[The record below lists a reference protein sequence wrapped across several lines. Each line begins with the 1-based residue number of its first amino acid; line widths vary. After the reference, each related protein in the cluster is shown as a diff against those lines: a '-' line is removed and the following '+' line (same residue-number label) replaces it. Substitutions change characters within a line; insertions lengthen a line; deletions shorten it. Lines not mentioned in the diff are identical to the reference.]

1 MAQFVEFVIN
11 HWVLSVTFVVLLGLL
26 IWTSFAHAGGARKI
40 SPLDATRLIN
50 SENAIVLDVRGDGE
64 FGEGHIVNA
73 LHIPQGSL
81 KERLDKLEKY
91 KKRPIIST
99 CRTGQQSASACS
111 LLRKNGFEKVYSLS
125 GGILAWQNA
134 SLPLTKND

>member
-1 MAQFVEFVIN
+1 MAQFVEFLTN
-11 HWVLSVTFVVLLGLL
+11 HWMLSVAFVVLLGLL
-26 IWTSFAHAGGARKI
+26 VWTSLGYAGGVRKV

-64 FGEGHIVNA
+64 FEQGHIVNA

-81 KERLDKLEKY
+81 KDRLDKLEKY
-91 KKRPIIST
+91 KARPIIST
-99 CRTGQQSASACS
+99 CRTGQQSATACS

-134 SLPLTKND
+134 SLPLTTND

>member
-1 MAQFVEFVIN
+1 MAQFVEFVTN
-11 HWVLSVTFVVLLGLL
+11 HWVLSVTFVVLLSLL
-26 IWTSFAHAGGARKI
+26 IWTSVAHAGGVRKI

-50 SENAIVLDVRGDGE
+50 SENASVLDVRGDGE
-64 FGEGHIVNA
+64 FDEGHIVNA
-73 LHIPQGSL
+73 MHIPQGSL
-81 KERLDKLEKY
+81 KDRLEKLEKY
-91 KKRPIIST
+91 KSRPIIST

-111 LLRKNGFEKVYSLS
+111 LLRKNGFEKVYTLS

>member
-1 MAQFVEFVIN
+1 MPQFVEFVVN
-11 HWVLSVTFVVLLGLL
+11 HWVLSVTFVALLSLL

-81 KERLDKLEKY
+81 KDRLDKLEKY

-99 CRTGQQSASACS
+99 CRTGHQSASACS